1 MSPVIV
7 SMIRD
12 LRFAA
17 RQLRKAPGFTATV
30 LCTLAL
36 CIGANTAIYS
46 VVDAVLLRPL
56 PYPEPDRLALMV
68 FDAHSARGSSTSDSQ
83 DGPTWEAVR
92 DHATLLEPAI
102 DGQSQGVNLSGTS
115 TNAGRAE
122 YVKQYSVTAGYFHV
136 MGVPPFLG
144 REFTRTEDAPGGAA
158 VVVLGY
164 PAWQRLFHGDP
175 GAIGKAILLRGE
187 PYTVVGVMPEGF
199 RTQTPADLY
208 TPRRPSN
215 TGEGQGANYTLVA
228 RLKPGV
234 TLAAAET
241 QLEVVAKPV
250 IEHNMG
256 KDVVVHTRLVPMQQG
271 LTADLQS
278 ALYGSWAAVGVV
290 LLIGCVNIAGL
301 LLARSAVRAREIA
314 TRMAVGASRSAI
326 IRQLLAESLLLA
338 LAGGALGMIV
348 GYAGIQGLTALEAE
362 GINYWHPVTLN
373 WRVML
378 AMLGVSLVTSLI
390 FGLAPAFAT
399 SRVDLRSVLV
409 EGGRGA
415 AGGSRHWSRRALIVA
430 EVALSLMLLIDAGL
444 LVRTLE
450 RLEGLRPGFD
460 PHNVMSASLSLQDAR
475 YQTGT
480 AVNKLYDESLRR
492 IRQSPEVEAAG
503 IGLTLP
509 YQRPLNMGFKVA
521 DGPNADGKDK
531 PMDFIYVTPGYLE
544 ALRIPLVSGR
554 VISEADRA
562 GTEGVVVINEA
573 FARRFLKDQEPV
585 GSHLKMGGELSRIV
599 GVVGDT
605 QQHSGIGWYGPMSA
619 TPTVYTPAAQESDKF
634 FQLIHTWFSPKW
646 VVRTRSTPGPALQHS
661 IEAAVQAID
670 PLLPFA
676 KFESLE
682 DVQYSAFKSQ
692 RYQATIFSTLAGL
705 AMFLA
710 AIGLFGLISHS
721 VTERTREMGIRMA
734 LGSSI
739 ARAMWT
745 VIRPAVWLTLF
756 GVGAGAILAQWSTAL
771 VKDLLFGV
779 PAGDPTTFLLVSAA
793 LLVVALLAS
802 AIPSLRLL
810 RLDPAVTLRAE

>member
-1 MSPVIV
+1 
-7 SMIRD
+7 MILRD
-12 LRFAA
+12 LRYAA
-17 RQLRKAPGFTATV
+17 RQLRKSPGFTLTV

-56 PYPEPDRLALMV
+56 PYPQPERLALMV
-68 FDAHSARGSSTSDSQ
+68 FDAHHGNAASINDSQ

-92 DHATLLEPAI
+92 DHANLVEAAI
-102 DGQSQGVNLSGTS
+102 DGRSQGVNLSHDGS
-115 TNAGRAE
+115 AE

-144 REFTRTEDAPGGAA
+144 REFTRAEDAPGGAA

-164 PAWQRLFHGDP
+164 PAWQRLFHSDP
-175 GAIGKAILLRGE
+175 AAIGKSILLRGE
-187 PYTVVGVMPEGF
+187 PYTVIGVMPEGF
-199 RTQTPADLY
+199 RTQMPADLY
-208 TPRRPSN
+208 TPRKPSN
-215 TGEGQGANYTLVA
+215 SGEGQGTNYTVVV

-234 TLAAAET
+234 TWAAAEG

-250 IEHNMG
+250 IQRNAG

-278 ALYGSWAAVGVV
+278 ALLGSWAAVAMV

-301 LLARSAVRAREIA
+301 LLARSAVRSREIA
-314 TRMAVGASRSAI
+314 TRMAVGASRAAI
-326 IRQLLAESLLLA
+326 VSQLLAESLLLA
-338 LAGGALGMIV
+338 LVGGALGVIV
-348 GYAGIQGLTALEAE
+348 GYAGIQGLTALDAE
-362 GINYWHPVTLN
+362 GLNYWHPVTLN
-373 WRVML
+373 WRVLL
-378 AMLGVSLVTSLI
+378 AMLGVSLVTSFL

-415 AGGSRHWSRRALIVA
+415 AGSSRHWSRRALVIA

-450 RLEGLRPGFD
+450 RLEGLLPGFD
-460 PHNVMSASLSLQDAR
+460 PHNVISASLSLQDAR
-475 YQTGT
+475 YQTSV
-480 AVNKLYDESLRR
+480 AINKLYDESLRR

-509 YQRPLNMGFKVA
+509 YQRPLNMGFRVA
-521 DGPNADGKDK
+521 DGVNADGKGK
-531 PMDFIYVTPGYLE
+531 PMDEIYVTPGYFE
-544 ALRIPLVSGR
+544 ALRIPVVSGR
-554 VISEADRA
+554 AITETDRP
-562 GTEGVVVINEA
+562 GTEGVAVINEA
-573 FARRFLKDQEPV
+573 FARRFLKGQEAV
-585 GSHLKMGGELSRIV
+585 GSHLKMGNDVARIV

-605 QQHSGIGWYGPMSA
+605 QQHSGIGWYGLMSA
-619 TPTVYTPAAQESDKF
+619 TPTVYTPVSQESDKF
-634 FQLIHTWFSPKW
+634 FGLIHLWFSPKW
-646 VVRTRSTPGPALQHS
+646 VVRTRTTPGPELQHS

-670 PLLPFA
+670 PQLPFA

-682 DVQYSAFKSQ
+682 DVQYTAFKDQ
-692 RYQATIFSTLAGL
+692 RYQATVFSTLAGL

-710 AIGLFGLISHS
+710 ALGLYGLISHS
-721 VTERTREMGIRMA
+721 VTERTREIGIRMA
-734 LGSSI
+734 LGSSVS
-739 ARAMWT
+739 RAMWT
-745 VIRPAVWLTLF
+745 VVRPAVWLTLA
-756 GVGAGAILAQWSTAL
+756 GVAAGAILARWSTML

-802 AIPSLRLL
+802 VIPSLRLL
-810 RLDPAVTLRAE
+810 RLDPAITLRAE

>member
-1 MSPVIV
+1 
-7 SMIRD
+7 MILRD
-12 LRFAA
+12 LRYAA
-17 RQLRKAPGFTATV
+17 RQLRKAPGFTLTV

-56 PYPEPDRLALMV
+56 PYPEPSRLAMMV
-68 FDAHSARGSSTSDSQ
+68 VDAHSSRGSSVNDSQ

-92 DHATLLEPAI
+92 DHANLMEAAI
-102 DGQSQGVNLSGTS
+102 GGESQGVNLSHD
-115 TNAGRAE
+115 GRAE

-136 MGVPPFLG
+136 IGVPPFLG
-144 REFTRTEDAPGGAA
+144 REFTRTEDTPGGAA

-164 PAWQRLFHGDP
+164 TAWQRLFQSDP
-175 GAIGKAILLRGE
+175 AAIGRSILLRGE
-187 PYTVVGVMPEGF
+187 PYTVIGVMPEGF
-199 RTQTPADLY
+199 RTQSPADLY

-215 TGEGQGANYTLVA
+215 TGEGQGANYTVIA

-234 TLAAAET
+234 TWAAAET
-241 QLEVVAKPV
+241 QLEVIAKPV
-250 IEHNMG
+250 IERNMG
-256 KDVVVHTRLVPMQQG
+256 KEVMIHTRLVPMQQG

-278 ALYGSWAAVGVV
+278 ALFGAWAAVGMV

-301 LLARSAVRAREIA
+301 LLARAAVRSREIA
-314 TRMAVGASRSAI
+314 TRMAVGASRAAI
-326 IRQLLAESLLLA
+326 IRQLLSESLLLA
-338 LAGGALGMIV
+338 LAGGALGVIV
-348 GYAGIQGLTALEAE
+348 GYAGIQGLTALGAE
-362 GINYWHPVTLN
+362 GLNYWHPVTLN

-378 AMLGVSLVTSLI
+378 AMLGVSLATSLI

-399 SRVDLRSVLV
+399 SRVDLRAVLV
-409 EGGRGA
+409 EGGRGT

-450 RLEGLRPGFD
+450 RLEGLQPGFD

-475 YQTGT
+475 YQTGV
-480 AVNKLYDESLRR
+480 AINSLYDESLRR
-492 IRQSPEVEAAG
+492 IRQRADVEAAG
-503 IGLTLP
+503 VGLTLP
-509 YQRPLNMGFKVA
+509 YQRPLNIGFKVA
-521 DGPNADGKDK
+521 DGVNADGKFRG
-531 PMDFIYVTPGYLE
+531 MDCIYVTPGYLE
-544 ALRIPLVSGR
+544 ALRIPVISGR
-554 VISEADRA
+554 AITDADRA
-562 GTEGVVVINEA
+562 NSEPVALINEE
-573 FARRFLKDQEPV
+573 FARKFLKGQEPV
-585 GSHLKMGGELSRIV
+585 GSHLKMSNVVARIV

-605 QQHSGIGWYGPMSA
+605 QQHSGLGSFGPMSA
-619 TPTVYTPAAQESDKF
+619 SPTVYTPVAQESDKF
-634 FQLIHTWFSPKW
+634 FGLIHTWFSPKW
-646 VVRTRSTPGPALQHS
+646 VVRTRATPGPTPNGALQHS
-661 IEAAVQAID
+661 MEAAVQGID

-682 DVQYSAFKSQ
+682 DVQYSAFKDQ

-710 AIGLFGLISHS
+710 ALGLYGLISHS

-734 LGSSI
+734 LGSSM
-739 ARAMWT
+739 AGAMWT
-745 VIRPAVWLTLF
+745 VIRPAVWLTLA
-756 GVGAGAILAQWSTAL
+756 GVAGGAILARWSTTL

-779 PAGDPTTFLLVSAA
+779 PAGDPATFLLVSAA
-793 LLVVALLAS
+793 LVAVALLAS